1 MVSVIS
7 SILIWGAAAVILIR
21 IIQGAG
27 IWLGNN
33 RLIAGITCD
42 KSIDGGFKTER
53 RELFTVFGLALLF
66 RFCVFMISICAVYM
80 FKDHGYSFSD
90 YMREYLKWD
99 ANNYQRI
106 AIGGYSY
113 HMENGDYTTLAFF
126 PLYPWLIRIVKL
138 IFRNE
143 ILSGIILSGLLYS
156 GACTYLYKLFS
167 IDYNKPTAV
176 RALVYLS
183 VFPHALFF
191 GVMMNES
198 MLLFTMAATF
208 YYIRTHNWKV
218 VGIFGAL
225 AALSRMVGILMA
237 VPAAIEWLEHYE
249 ILGKLRDKKIKEV
262 WRLFY
267 SKGLWIFLMLAGL
280 GIYLFCN
287 YKTTGEW
294 FKFLEYQDKYWS
306 NGSCYFGK
314 GITTMVNNMLQKTDS
329 IKYEIW
335 IPEVMSVAFVTAALI
350 YGLRRHR
357 NMYTGFLLIYIIIN
371 TGFEWPISIARYMTC
386 AVPAFLILSDFSER
400 HKWTEPIITCCMAM
414 TMGIYLVAYFMFKQI
429 L

>member
-1 MVSVIS
+1 MVSAIS
-7 SILIWGAAAVILIR
+7 SVFVWGAAIIILIR
-21 IIQGAG
+21 IIGKS
-27 IWLGNN
+27 
-33 RLIAGITCD
+33 GITLGGNKLITGLRGD
-42 KSIDGGFKTER
+42 KSIGGGFNAER
-53 RELFTVFGLALLF
+53 KELLAVFGIAALF
-66 RFCVFMISICAVYM
+66 RLLIFLISICATYM
-80 FKDHGYSFSD
+80 FKDHGYSFGD
-90 YMREYLKWD
+90 YMNEYLKWD

-113 HMENGDYTTLAFF
+113 YTEGGDYTTLAFF
-126 PLYPWLIRIVKL
+126 PLYPWLIRIVNL

-143 ILSGIILSGLLYS
+143 VLSGIILSGLLYS

-167 IDYNKPTAV
+167 IDYNKATAV

-208 YYIRTHNWKV
+208 YYIRTHNWKF

-249 ILGKLRDKKIKEV
+249 ILGKLREKKIKEV

-287 YKTTGEW
+287 YKTTGDW

-314 GITTMVNNMLQKTDS
+314 GITTMVDNMLHKSDS

-335 IPEVMSVAFVTAALI
+335 LPEVMSVIFVIAMLI

-357 NMYTGFLLIYIIIN
+357 NMYMGFLLIYIIIN

-386 AVPAFLILSDFSER
+386 AVPAFLVLSDFTER
-400 HKWTEPIITCCMAM
+400 HKWTEPIITCCMAI

>member
-7 SILIWGAAAVILIR
+7 SALIWGAAAVILIR
-21 IIQGAG
+21 LIQCSG
-27 IWLGNN
+27 IRLGSN
-33 RLIAGITCD
+33 RFIFILTCD
-42 KSIDGGFKTER
+42 KSIQGSFKTER
-53 RELFTVFGLALLF
+53 KELFAVFGLALLF
-66 RFCVFMISICAVYM
+66 RLCVFLISICAAYM

-90 YMREYLKWD
+90 YMNEYLKWD

-113 HMENGDYTTLAFF
+113 YTVEGDYTTLAFF
-126 PLYPWLIRIVKL
+126 PLYPWLIRILNL
-138 IFRNE
+138 ILRNE
-143 ILSGIILSGLLYS
+143 ILSGIVLSGILYS

-167 IDYNKPTAV
+167 MDYNKQTAI
-176 RALVYLS
+176 RGLVYLS

-208 YYIRTHNWKV
+208 YYIRTHNWRL

-237 VPAAIEWLEHYE
+237 IPAAIEWLEHYK
-249 ILGKLRDKKIKEV
+249 ILGMLKEKKIKEI
-262 WRLFY
+262 WHLFY

-294 FKFLEYQDKYWS
+294 FKFLEYQEKYWS

-314 GITTMVNNMLQKTDS
+314 GITTMFDNMLQKANST
-329 IKYEIW
+329 KYEIW
-335 IPEVMSVAFVTAALI
+335 IPEVVSVIFVISALI
-350 YGLRRHR
+350 YGIPRHK

-386 AVPAFLILSDFSER
+386 AIPAFLILSDFTER
-400 HKWTEPIITCCMAM
+400 HKWTEPIITCCMAI

>member
-1 MVSVIS
+1 MVSLIS
-7 SILIWGAAAVILIR
+7 SVLIWGAAILVLIR
-21 IIQGAG
+21 IINKSG
-27 IWLGNN
+27 IQLDTN
-33 RLIAGITCD
+33 RLISKLTCD
-42 KSIDGGFKTER
+42 KSMNASFKTDR
-53 RELFTVFGLALLF
+53 NELFAVFGMAFLF
-66 RFCVFMISICAVYM
+66 RCLVFLISICAVYM

-90 YMREYLKWD
+90 YMNEYLKWD

-113 HMENGDYTTLAFF
+113 HIENGDFTTLAFF
-126 PLYPWLIRIVKL
+126 PLYPWLVRIVNL

-143 ILSGIILSGLLYS
+143 VLSGIIMSGLLYS

-167 IDYNKPTAV
+167 IDYNKSTAI

-208 YYIRTHNWKV
+208 YYIRTHNWKL

-237 VPAAIEWLEHYE
+237 IPAAIEWLEHYE
-249 ILGKLRDKKIKEV
+249 ILGKLREKKIKEI

-294 FKFLEYQDKYWS
+294 FKFLEYQKKYWS
-306 NGSCYFGK
+306 NGSCYFGN
-314 GITTMVNNMLQKTDS
+314 GITTMVDNMIQKTGS
-329 IKYEIW
+329 AKFEIW
-335 IPEVMSVAFVTAALI
+335 IPEVMSVIFVTAALI
-350 YGLRRHR
+350 YGMTRHR

-400 HKWTEPIITCCMAM
+400 HKWTETLITCSMAI

>member
-1 MVSVIS
+1 MVSLIS
-7 SILIWGAAAVILIR
+7 SVLIWGAAILVLIR
-21 IIQGAG
+21 IINKSG
-27 IWLGNN
+27 IQLDTN
-33 RLIAGITCD
+33 RLISKLTCD
-42 KSIDGGFKTER
+42 KSMNASFKTDR
-53 RELFTVFGLALLF
+53 NELFAVFGMAFLF
-66 RFCVFMISICAVYM
+66 RCLVFLISICAVYM

-90 YMREYLKWD
+90 YMNEYLKWD

-113 HMENGDYTTLAFF
+113 HIENGDFTTLAFF
-126 PLYPWLIRIVKL
+126 PLYPWLVRIVNL

-143 ILSGIILSGLLYS
+143 VLSGIIMSGLLYS

-167 IDYNKPTAV
+167 IDYNKSTAI

-208 YYIRTHNWKV
+208 YYIRTHNWKL

-237 VPAAIEWLEHYE
+237 IPAAIEWLEHYE
-249 ILGKLRDKKIKEV
+249 ILGKLREKKIKEI

-294 FKFLEYQDKYWS
+294 FKFLEYQKKYWS
-306 NGSCYFGK
+306 NGSCYFGN
-314 GITTMVNNMLQKTDS
+314 GITTMVDNMIHKTGS
-329 IKYEIW
+329 AKFEIW
-335 IPEVMSVAFVTAALI
+335 IPEVMSVIFVTATLI
-350 YGLRRHR
+350 YGVTRHR

-400 HKWTEPIITCCMAM
+400 HKWTETLITCSMAI
-414 TMGIYLVAYFMFKQI
+414 TMGIYLVGYFMFKQI